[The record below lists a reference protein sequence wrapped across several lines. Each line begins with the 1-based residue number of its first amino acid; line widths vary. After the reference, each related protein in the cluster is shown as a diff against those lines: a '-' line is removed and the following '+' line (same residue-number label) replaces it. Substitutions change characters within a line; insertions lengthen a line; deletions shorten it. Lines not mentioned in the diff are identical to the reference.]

1 MSYNLQM
8 SINIQASLAAKL
20 TNTSSINDTF
30 GVDHCV
36 YEQRI
41 RTTYGLKLRL
51 KSDDIGHRSKIR

>member
-1 MSYNLQM
+1 M